1 MDTNYPTTFD
11 AIPAWAKQRQIAPS
25 EARER
30 FAQYVVLR
38 SVAGSRTLSR
48 ILVFKGGN
56 ALDFVWQPNR
66 STQDLDF
73 SSTDES
79 LDKQQ
84 LGTLMDQSLAQTG
97 RVLGVALRVQRIDR
111 QPPGLNKTFVTYE
124 VKVGY
129 ALPDDRRNQERIER
143 GEPSKSIVQLDIS
156 LNEPICDSTPINI
169 QAANP
174 LRVST
179 IEDIVAEKLRS
190 LLQQPIRNRNRRQD
204 VLDIAVLLRSHTN
217 IERARVAEY
226 LIRKAEARHVPV
238 SRKAFWNPEVER
250 RARVDYDELK
260 LTTREL
266 FIPFD
271 EAFREVLGF
280 VAKLDLPEG

>member
-1 MDTNYPTTFD
+1 MDTTYPTTFEG
-11 AIPAWAKQRQIAPS
+11 ISSWAKQQRIAPS
-25 EARER
+25 EARMR
-30 FAQYVVLR
+30 FAQYAVLR
-38 SVAGSRTLSR
+38 SIAGSRALSR

-66 STQDLDF
+66 STLDLDF
-73 SSTDES
+73 SSTDEA
-79 LDKQQ
+79 LDEER
-84 LGTLMDQSLAQTG
+84 LRTLMDQSLAQTE

-111 QPPGLNKTFVTYE
+111 QPPGPNRTFVTYE

-129 ALPDDRRNQERIER
+129 ALPDDRRNQERMAR

-156 LNEPICDSTPINI
+156 LNEPICDDRPINI

-179 IEDIVAEKLRS
+179 IEDIIAEKLRS

-204 VLDIAVLLRSHTN
+204 VLDIAVLLLRHVS
-217 IERARVAEY
+217 IDRARIAEY
-226 LIRKAEARHVPV
+226 LRRKAAARSVPV
-238 SRKAFWNPEVER
+238 SREAFRNPEVES
-250 RARVDYDELK
+250 RARVDYEALK
-260 LTTREL
+260 GTTRDT

-271 EAFREVLGF
+271 EAFSELLGF
-280 VAKLDLPEG
+280 IAQLDIPEE